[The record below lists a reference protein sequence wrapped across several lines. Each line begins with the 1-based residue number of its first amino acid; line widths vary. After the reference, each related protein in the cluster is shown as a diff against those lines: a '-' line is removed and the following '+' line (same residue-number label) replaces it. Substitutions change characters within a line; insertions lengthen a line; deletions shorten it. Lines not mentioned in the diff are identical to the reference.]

1 MRFFPRRSG
10 SPGPTIPTP
19 PTPPPMTGHA
29 GTHQTSRP
37 RLNLK
42 RWLRRAVVLTQVTA
56 ALVVVAGLALTGL
69 FLTYSLRFP
78 DPLSLAQ
85 KRHTPVIKV
94 LARDGTTLATRG
106 ITADYMPLDLLP
118 GHVGDAVIAI
128 EDRRF
133 YTHWGVDPWGLLRA
147 AGANFRAG
155 RFAQGGSTLTQ
166 QLAKNLFLSPERTL
180 WRKVEEMTFALWL
193 ELQLSKHD
201 ILELY
206 LNRVYFGSGAYGVEG
221 ASQRYFGTSARE
233 LTIAQ
238 AAVLAGMLKAPA
250 TYSPLAN
257 PAASLARAR
266 TVIAAMVAAGTLS
279 PQTAH
284 KASATPPTFQA
295 ATPRA
300 PDAVAYAVDYA
311 LERMPAISGSANA
324 EVIVET
330 TIDARLQ
337 TAAHRAVARE
347 LDANGTAL
355 KASQAAVVVLDR
367 SGGIRA
373 LVGGRSY
380 AESQFNRAVKSRRQP
395 GSAFKPFVYLAA
407 IESGVTPETIGY
419 DLPLSIKGWSPRN
432 DNGRFL
438 GAITL
443 RQALASSINTV
454 AVRLHLD
461 LPKGRVVEVARRLG
475 ITSELR
481 DQPALALGASE
492 VTLLELTSG
501 YGVLSNDGHAVTPH
515 VIERVRLASGDILYQ
530 RPPDPQVALVSGP
543 HVAAMNDML
552 GEVMSNGT
560 GKRARLADRMA
571 AGKTGTTQD
580 FRDAWFVGY
589 TAQMTAGVWVGNDNG
604 QPMNH
609 VMGGSVPARIWHT
622 VMTAAHT
629 GEPVLPLPGM
639 RGDQPAVRVD
649 GGPVAGKSAAVLNLP
664 ASE

>member
-1 MRFFPRRSG
+1 VRFFPRRNVSL
-10 SPGPTIPTP
+10 SLAEPAP
-19 PTPPPMTGHA
+19 PTVQVQA
-29 GTHQTSRP
+29 GTRQAGTA
-37 RLNLK
+37 RLKLK
-42 RWLRRAVVLTQVTA
+42 RWLRRAVVLGQVTA
-56 ALVVVAGLALTGL
+56 ALAVIAGLGLTGL

-85 KRHTPVIKV
+85 KRHTPVIQV

-106 ITADYMPLDLLP
+106 ISADYMPLDLLP
-118 GHVGDAVIAI
+118 GHVADAVIAI

-133 YTHWGVDPWGLLRA
+133 YTHWGIDPWGLLRA
-147 AGANFRAG
+147 AGANLRAG

-180 WRKVEEMTFALWL
+180 WRKVEELSFALWL
-193 ELQLSKHD
+193 ELQLSKRD

-206 LNRVYFGSGAYGVEG
+206 LNRVYFGSGAYGIEG
-221 ASQRYFGTSARE
+221 ASQRYFGTSARA
-233 LTIAQ
+233 LTVPQ
-238 AAVLAGMLKAPA
+238 AAVLAGVLKAPA

-257 PAASLARAR
+257 PAASLVRAR
-266 TVIAAMVAAGTLS
+266 TVIAAMVAAGTVS

-284 KASATPPTFQA
+284 AAAATPPTFQA
-295 ATPRA
+295 ALPRA

-337 TAAHRAVARE
+337 TEAHRAVVRE

-367 SGGIRA
+367 SGGVRA
-373 LVGGRSY
+373 VVGGRSF
-380 AESQFNRAVKSRRQP
+380 ADSQFNRAVKARRQP

-407 IESGVTPETIGY
+407 LESGLSPDTVGY

-443 RQALASSINTV
+443 RQALATSVNTV

-461 LPKGRVVEVARRLG
+461 LPKGRVVAVARRLG
-475 ITSELR
+475 ITSELH

-492 VTLLELTSG
+492 VTLLELTGG
-501 YGVLSNDGHAVTPH
+501 YGVLSNEGRAVTPH
-515 VIERVRLASGDILYQ
+515 VIERVRLASGEVLYQ
-530 RPPDPQVALVSGP
+530 HAPSPPASLVARA

-552 GEVMSNGT
+552 GEVMSHGT
-560 GKRARLADRMA
+560 GKRARLADRA
-571 AGKTGTTQD
+571 AGGKTGTTQD

-609 VMGGSVPARIWHT
+609 VMGGSMPARIWHT

-629 GEPVLPLPGM
+629 DQPAMPLPGM
-639 RGDQPAVRVD
+639 RGDPPVVSAVD
-649 GGPVAGKSAAVLNLP
+649 GAVAATGAPTMVGRTDYSAP
-664 ASE
+664 